1 MRPGTPPPNHVTKH
15 LCFDLNVAR
24 LGKKNGIQHLCPANS
39 RRQAPLYAT
48 SGYRRGIAGVTSGT
62 GSSPMTRF
70 SQEFLSYGEKA
81 NVEAPAVTAQGPFR
95 VEVACRMMAGL
106 LPFQF
111 HATHCDRLPSSTA
124 SHAHLVSEEKAV
136 WLSEKRNLPFTV
148 KSGVIVGEFSKL
160 RQKLEK
166 QSPHDAGRSIVQE
179 NRKREEDSS

>member
-1 MRPGTPPPNHVTKH
+1 MRLGAPPPNHVTKH

-24 LGKKNGIQHLCPANS
+24 LRKENGIQHLCFANS

-48 SGYRRGIAGVTSGT
+48 SRYRRGIAEVTYGT

-70 SQEFLSYGEKA
+70 SQEFLSYEDKA
-81 NVEAPAVTAQGPFR
+81 NVEAPAVMAQGRPFR
-95 VEVACRMMAGL
+95 VGVTCRMMVGR

-136 WLSEKRNLPFTV
+136 WLSEERNLHFTA

-166 QSPHDAGRSIVQE
+166 QSPHDAGRSIVRDKQ
-179 NRKREEDSS
+179 KREED